1 MFIVVYTDHE
11 VTGHPDI
18 VTSSTHIP
26 HRTHLLSLLGADLC
40 GHMLEGLLGGGAVV
54 VDHLGHLENKEDER
68 GIEDQFLWLAGA
80 YLETYKDEVEFSTGI
95 NDQDLISHRPCKPQW
110 GVRSWW
116 DWGR

>member
-68 GIEDQFLWLAGA
+68 GIEDQLLWLAGA
-80 YLETYKDEVEFSTGI
+80 YIETYKDEVEFSTGI
-95 NDQDLISHRPCKPQW
+95 NDQDLIYHRPCKPQW

-116 DWGR
+116 D